1 MYGISDVSDIGIGI
15 GIGYPI
21 FHLEKIGYRY
31 RVRISYRPSPG
42 QYMER
47 GDSKERVNIS
57 RYGTARRV
65 NTWREVTAR
74 RESIH
79 GER

>member
-31 RVRISYRPSPG
+31 RVRISYRTSPAINPLMNG
-42 QYMER
+42 VFIQECT
-47 GDSKERVNIS
+47 S
-57 RYGTARRV
+57 T
-65 NTWREVTAR
+65 T
-74 RESIH
+74 
-79 GER
+79 